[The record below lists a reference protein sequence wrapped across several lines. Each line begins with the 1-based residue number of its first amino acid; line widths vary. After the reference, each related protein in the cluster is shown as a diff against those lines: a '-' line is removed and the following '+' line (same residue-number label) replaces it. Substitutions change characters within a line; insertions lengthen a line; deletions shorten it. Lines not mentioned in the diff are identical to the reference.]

1 MSLTNWSSTWTFS
14 ASEVARPRT
23 LDDVRRTVASAAG
36 IRAVG
41 TFHSFNDIGEGA
53 SLISLADMPADIEL
67 DEDAATVRVA
77 AQLPFAR
84 IAEAIDARG
93 RALAYMG
100 SLPHISVGGA
110 TATATHGSGLGN
122 GNLSAS
128 VVGLELVTA
137 DGGILHLD
145 RGDPRLDG
153 AVVHLGMLG
162 VVTHVTLAVQP
173 RYRVRQDVYLG
184 VPWSE
189 VLSDPVGVFGA
200 GYSVSVFGHWG
211 TDAVQVWRKTRL
223 VDDETGHLPA
233 TWRGGT
239 RATGQVAIVGEDTD
253 NVTVQGEAGA
263 WHARLPHFRF
273 DRQPSAQGEEIQTE
287 YFVDIEDAAAALA
300 VLCGLADRI
309 DPVLLITEL
318 RTVAADELWLS
329 TAFRRTSLAIHFT
342 WRRRPTEVIALL
354 PEIEAALAP
363 FAPRPHWGKWF
374 AMTDVGGLYPRF
386 ADAAALV
393 RELDP
398 AGRFRNDYTRRV
410 LGL

>member
-1 MSLTNWSSTWTFS
+1 VTLTNWASTWTFS
-14 ASEVARPRT
+14 AGEVARPRT
-23 LDDVRRTVASAAG
+23 LDDVRRTVVSSAG

-41 TFHSFNDIGEGA
+41 TFHSFNDIAEGA

-77 AQLPFAR
+77 AHLPFAR
-84 IAEAIDARG
+84 VAEAIDARG
-93 RALAYMG
+93 WALANMG

-122 GNLSAS
+122 GNLSTS
-128 VVGLELVTA
+128 VTGLELVTA

-145 RGDPRLDG
+145 RSDPRLAG

-184 VPWSE
+184 VPWSA
-189 VLSDPVGVFGA
+189 VLEDPVGVFGA
-200 GYSVSVFGHWG
+200 GYSVSVFGLWG
-211 TDAVQVWRKTRL
+211 ADTVQVWRKTRL
-223 VDDETGHLPA
+223 VDGETGQLPA

-287 YFVDIEDAAAALA
+287 YFVDIADAAAALA
-300 VLCGLADRI
+300 AVRGLADRI
-309 DPVLLITEL
+309 DPLLLITEL

-329 TAFRRTSLAIHFT
+329 TAFRRPSLAVHFT
-342 WRRRPTEVIALL
+342 WRRHPAEVAALL
-354 PEIEAALAP
+354 PAIEEALAP

-374 AMTDVGGLYPRF
+374 AMTEVGGLYPRF

-393 RELDP
+393 HELDP

>member
-1 MSLTNWSSTWTFS
+1 MSLTNWASTWTFS
-14 ASEVARPRT
+14 ATEVARPRT
-23 LDDVRRTVASAAG
+23 LDDVRRTVASSDR

-41 TFHSFNDIGEGA
+41 TFHSFNDLGESA
-53 SLISLADMPADIEL
+53 ALVSLADMPADIEL
-67 DEDAATVRVA
+67 DEIAATVRVA

-93 RALAYMG
+93 WALANMG

-122 GNLSAS
+122 GNLSTS
-128 VVGLELVTA
+128 VVGLDLVTA
-137 DGGILHLD
+137 DGGVLHLD
-145 RGDPRLDG
+145 RADPRLPG

-173 RYRVRQDVYLG
+173 RYRVRQDVYLD

-189 VLSDPVGVFGA
+189 VLADPIGVFGA
-200 GYSVSVFGHWG
+200 GYSVSVFGLWG
-211 TDAVQVWRKTRL
+211 ADTVQVWRKTRL
-223 VDDETGHLPA
+223 ADGEHGDLPA

-239 RATGQVAIVGEDTD
+239 RASGQRAIVGEDTD
-253 NVTVQGEAGA
+253 NVTVQGEPGA

-287 YFVDIEDAAAALA
+287 YFVDIEDASAALA
-300 VLCGLADRI
+300 AVRALADRI
-309 DPVLLITEL
+309 DPLLLITEL

-329 TAFRRTSLAIHFT
+329 TAYRRTSLAIHFT
-342 WRRRPTEVIALL
+342 WRRQPTEVAALL

-374 AMTDVGGLYPRF
+374 AMTEIGGLYPQF
-386 ADAAALV
+386 AEAAALV